1 MSDLLSAASLLA
13 GVSGVLYSVWYPEM
27 RAALQ
32 LDVPAYGR
40 DVGKDQVKSA
50 TLERAVPIVF
60 LVAALAACLAP
71 PAWEVLSSAVSTV
84 GDGDATYDAVKAAFL
99 VVYVALA
106 VLLATASRDLFRL
119 VALWRRFIQPV
130 EAA

>member
-40 DVGKDQVKSA
+40 EPGRVQVQAA
-50 TLERAVPIVF
+50 TLERAVPIVL

-71 PAWEVLSSAVSTV
+71 PAWEVFSSAVSAV
-84 GDGDATYDAVKAAFL
+84 RDGDATYDAVRAAFL

-106 VLLATASRDLFRL
+106 VLLGAASRDLLRL
-119 VALWRRFIQPV
+119 VALWRRFTQPV
-130 EAA
+130 EPA